1 MMSLHARRELVLA
14 VFERYRKSNKSDKSR
29 ILNEFVEASGYNR
42 KYALEL
48 LSARNNPRLRRVEK
62 AAAALVRQRRY
73 GPELA
78 QPLNQL
84 WKASGGICPKRLM
97 PFLFEFI
104 PAMER
109 GGEVDLCPQV
119 RQKLLS
125 MSIATAERILS
136 QLHRSHEH
144 GLSTTTAG
152 TLLRHQ
158 IPIRT
163 YEEWTEGKPGF
174 FEIDLVAH
182 CGNTVLGEFVHTL
195 TMTDAY
201 TGWTECVAIWNRSRL
216 SVIAAIEIVRKRLP
230 FPLLGIDSDNGS
242 EFINH
247 SLKAYCDEHGVTFT
261 RSRPYKKNDQCHVE
275 QKNGAVVRPL
285 IGYARY
291 EGEQAAKHLNQMYA
305 VDRLCVNF
313 FEPSMKLIDKVRTG
327 AKVKKVYDTPK
338 TPWQRLTDSGTLSP
352 DFQQKIQQHYL
363 TLNPAKLRRRLND
376 LELDLRKHAANN
388 PSICAEGGQSNEQK

>member
-1 MMSLHARRELVLA
+1 M
-14 VFERYRKSNKSDKSR
+14 
-29 ILNEFVEASGYNR
+29 
-42 KYALEL
+42 
-48 LSARNNPRLRRVEK
+48 
-62 AAAALVRQRRY
+62 
-73 GPELA
+73 
-78 QPLNQL
+78 
-84 WKASGGICPKRLM
+84 
-97 PFLFEFI
+97 
-104 PAMER
+104 
-109 GGEVDLCPQV
+109 
-119 RQKLLS
+119 
-125 MSIATAERILS
+125 
-136 QLHRSHEH
+136 
-144 GLSTTTAG
+144 
-152 TLLRHQ
+152 
-158 IPIRT
+158 
-163 YEEWTEGKPGF
+163 
-174 FEIDLVAH
+174 
-182 CGNTVLGEFVHTL
+182 LGEFVHTL